1 LRCNEP
7 AHSDRPDFVTE
18 VKNQLSDRDNDIT
31 EILSTTRSV
40 RRRIDFDRRIDPETL
55 LDCIDVAVQAPTG
68 VGDETWRFVVI
79 TDNGKKKALRD
90 LYKRAF
96 NEFLDVNVREMG
108 EQGAAVGELS
118 PNYRFL
124 ADHLHEF
131 PALIL
136 VCRQGRPSADVFR
149 QVAFYGS
156 VLPAAWSLMI
166 ALRAQGLGSTW
177 TTLLTRYESET
188 AEVLSMPSDTTVA
201 VLLPVGHMKGAVLRR
216 ADRRPARDVTYW
228 NQWGDKNV
236 DE

>member
-1 LRCNEP
+1 MSEP
-7 AHSDRPDFVTE
+7 KSEIF
-18 VKNQLSDRDNDIT
+18 

-40 RRRIDFDRRIDPETL
+40 RRRIDFDRHIDPAVL

-68 VGDETWRFVVI
+68 VGDETWRFLVI
-79 TDNGKKKALRD
+79 TDDDKKQALGA

-96 NEFLDVNVREMG
+96 DEFLEINVRELNEHG
-108 EQGAAVGELS
+108 VIVGELS

-136 VCRQGRPSADVFR
+136 VCREGRPREEVFR

-166 ALRAQGLGSTW
+166 TLRAQGLGTTW
-177 TTLLTRYESET
+177 TTLLTKFERET

-201 VLLPVGHMKGAVLRR
+201 VLLPVGYMKGAVLRH
-216 ADRRPARDVTYW
+216 ADRKPARDVTFW
-228 NQWGDKNV
+228 NTWGGELF